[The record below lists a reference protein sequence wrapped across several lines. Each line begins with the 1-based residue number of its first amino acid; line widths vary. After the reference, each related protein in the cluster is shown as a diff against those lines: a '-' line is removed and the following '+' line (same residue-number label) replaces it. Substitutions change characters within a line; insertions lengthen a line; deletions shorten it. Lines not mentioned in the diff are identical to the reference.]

1 MKKSLKD
8 LVTSDSEEEEE
19 ESSRS
24 FGAFTRVEGNQ
35 AKIDLDK
42 LRKYEIFFATPC
54 YGGMITDQYFLSM
67 FKLSQALM
75 QHGISFRIK

>member
-8 LVTSDSEEEEE
+8 LVTSDSEEEE

-54 YGGMITDQYFLSM
+54 
-67 FKLSQALM
+67 
-75 QHGISFRIK
+75 